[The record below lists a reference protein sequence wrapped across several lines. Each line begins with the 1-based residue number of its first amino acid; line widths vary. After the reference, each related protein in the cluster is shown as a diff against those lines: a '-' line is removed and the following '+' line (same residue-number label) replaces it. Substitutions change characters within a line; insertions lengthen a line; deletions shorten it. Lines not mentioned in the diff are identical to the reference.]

1 MTIGGGGSA
10 DTLYALALVIT
21 YEGTTDYELF
31 DVQIVENACTVAF
44 PSSINTSPTYRLGDA
59 EIFVDVT
66 ATAVP
71 LSSYG
76 CNTLQY
82 SYTMT
87 GSQPDV
93 LTFDLGQNTATP
105 SFTVSTPNPYGQ
117 AAIGTHTFS
126 ITATDY
132 YETVTA
138 DFTLVVETCIE
149 VADPVEPFAFDYR
162 IGSGPQ
168 TVAVPSPITLLNADC
183 PIEIEYSF
191 DFGSTPYHIPGTSSF
206 IIDETGAGMIG

>member
-1 MTIGGGGSA
+1 M
-10 DTLYALALVIT
+10 
-21 YEGTTDYELF
+21 
-31 DVQIVENACTVAF
+31 
-44 PSSINTSPTYRLGDA
+44 
-59 EIFVDVT
+59 T

-71 LSSYG
+71 VSYG

-87 GSQPDV
+87 SGSQPDV

-117 AAIGTHTFS
+117 AAIGTHTFT

-132 YETVTA
+132 FTTVTEY
-138 DFTLVVETCIE
+138 FTLIVETCIE
-149 VADPVEPFAFDYR
+149 VADPVETFAYEYR
-162 IGSGPQ
+162 IGSGPL
-168 TVAVPSPITLLNADC
+168 TVTVPSPITLLNADC

-191 DFGSTPYHIPGTSSF
+191 DYGSTPYHIPGTSSF
-206 IIDETGAGMIG
+206 IIDETGTQMIG